1 MANALYDSARGLY
14 LTAGL
19 TWATDNVKVALVRGY
34 TFSSAHANL
43 SDITGGGGGTIVAT
57 SGNLA
62 SKTTTSGVAGAANI
76 TYTTV
81 AAGAACANLI
91 IYKDTGT
98 AGTSSL
104 IASIDTA
111 AGLPV
116 TPNGQD
122 ITVSWDTGANKI
134 FKL

>member
-1 MANALYDSARGLY
+1 MANTVYDSARALY

-19 TWATDNVKVALVRGY
+19 TWSADNVKVALVRGY
-34 TFSSAHANL
+34 TFSSSHANL

-62 SKTTTSGVAGAANI
+62 SKTTTAGVASAANV

-81 AAGAACANLI
+81 TAGAACAHLI

-98 AGTSSL
+98 AATSSL
-104 IASIDTA
+104 IAAIDTA
-111 AGLPV
+111 A
-116 TPNGQD
+116 
-122 ITVSWDTGANKI
+122 
-134 FKL
+134 